1 MNALVAAQLVE
12 AAYRAREGDRETAK
26 ALIARA
32 VALLRG
38 DPTAVPTGL
47 HPLNRAAQQVVRG
60 GLATW
65 QARRLTA
72 HIDTHLTERIRVEDL
87 AALLGLSAG
96 HFCRAFKATFRLSPH
111 AYLMRRRIEVAQGLM
126 LTTHQPLGAIALSCG
141 MSDQSHFTRL
151 FRRAVGETPYAWRR
165 SRRGSLEDRATER
178 AYSRAAQPT
187 PGGLGV
193 ESAPVS

>member
-12 AAYRAREGDRETAK
+12 AAYRAREGDRETAE

-47 HPLNRAAQQVVRG
+47 HPKNRAAQQVVRG